1 MPILKIKKVSKYFF
15 GLLAIDHLD
24 LDIAESEIHGIIG
37 PNGAGKTTLLNV
49 ISGFIPP
56 SEGNVIFRDEEI
68 TRQPVHQRVRRGITK
83 TFQQTNLFLGATV
96 FDNVCMGYHRNYK
109 VGPTRHFFYSP
120 AARKEQE
127 ICNQK
132 SMEILE
138 FMGLSSLKYKL
149 ARNLPYGQQRAL
161 GVCIALATNPL
172 LLLIDEPT
180 AGMNPDETIKMIELI
195 RRIRDGGVTM
205 LLVEH
210 DMAVITNLCDKVTV
224 LDYGRK
230 IAEGSP
236 EEITNNEKVIEAY
249 LGREEE

>member
-1 MPILKIKKVSKYFF
+1 
-15 GLLAIDHLD
+15 
-24 LDIAESEIHGIIG
+24 
-37 PNGAGKTTLLNV
+37 
-49 ISGFIPP
+49 
-56 SEGNVIFRDEEI
+56 VIFRDEEI

-96 FDNVCMGYHRNYK
+96 FENICMGYHRNYK
-109 VGPTRHFFYSP
+109 AGSVRHFFYSP
-120 AARKEQE
+120 AARHEQD
-127 ICNQK
+127 ICNQRT
-132 SMEILE
+132 MEILE